1 MKKSRFTEEQ
11 IIAALKEADA
21 GRKVSEI
28 TRKMGRER
36 GDVLPLEGQVRR
48 DDSPTFD
55 RGPEGAGALKCA
67 PCTLTVPVPQESAGN
82 VPKCRLSEE
91 RG

>member
-28 TRKMGRER
+28 TRKMGVSEVTFYRWKAKFGGMTHPHSIEVLKVQER
-36 GDVLPLEGQVRR
+36 
-48 DDSPTFD
+48 
-55 RGPEGAGALKCA
+55 
-67 PCTLTVPVPQESAGN
+67 
-82 VPKCRLSEE
+82 
-91 RG
+91 